1 MSNVYIHMDNT
12 RKYVLVT
19 KEDTDTRVPK
29 VLEDYIYSL
38 NLFDDVINIQE
49 LSIAKFK
56 STNYI
61 YVITQMW
68 LTLDEVDQ
76 QVVDKMLS
84 SNRVVFLNVEMLSE
98 GNRMKHIIELIKK
111 GIQIADYSL
120 VNIICLKEYAKE
132 HNIPIT
138 KEVIHL
144 PYQYNLQ
151 DQVQLENIDDKYE
164 YDIGI
169 INALPK
175 QDDSVDKSNTYRRT
189 KMWNDLQKTKWKCI
203 NIMGWGKERDEL
215 IKRCKVIINVHH
227 FEAFNIFEHI
237 RCDRMIWA
245 KKIIVSDNSL
255 GMDILDIT
263 KYIFCEEFDNIIPM
277 AEKVLQKFIEYFRD
291 SMKAIPMD
299 KVIADRRIILKQELN
314 KIGSNTPRP

>member
-1 MSNVYIHMDNT
+1 MDNT
-12 RKYVLVT
+12 KKYVLVT
-19 KEDTDTRVPK
+19 KEDDDTRVPK

-38 NLFDDVINIQE
+38 NLFDDVIPIQE
-49 LSIAKFK
+49 FSIRKFK
-56 STNYI
+56 STDYI

-68 LTLDEVDQ
+68 LNLNEKDQHIVDE
-76 QVVDKMLS
+76 MLS
-84 SNRVVFLNVEMLSE
+84 TNRVVYLNVEMLSE
-98 GNRMKHIIELIKK
+98 SIRMEHILELIKK
-111 GIQIADYSL
+111 GIQIADYSI
-120 VNIICLKEYAKE
+120 VNIIFLKEYAKE

-138 KEVIHL
+138 KEVIYL
-144 PYQYNLQ
+144 PYQYNLR
-151 DQVQLENIDDKYE
+151 DQVQLQNIDDKYD

-175 QDDSVDKSNTYRRT
+175 QDDSVNKVNTYRRT
-189 KMWNDLQKTKWKCI
+189 KMWNDLQKTEWKCI

-255 GMDILDIT
+255 GMDKLDIT

-277 AEKVLQKFIEYFRD
+277 AEKVLQNFTDYYRD
-291 SMKAIPMD
+291 SMKAISMD
-299 KVIADRRIILKQELN
+299 KVIADRRDILKQELT
-314 KIGSNTPRP
+314 KIGRTTL

>member
-1 MSNVYIHMDNT
+1 MDNT
-12 RKYVLVT
+12 QKYVLVT
-19 KEDTDTRVPK
+19 KEDTDIRVPK
-29 VLEDYIYSL
+29 VLEDYIHSL
-38 NLFDDVINIQE
+38 NLFDDVINIHD

-56 STNYI
+56 STDYI

-68 LTLDEVDQ
+68 LEPYEEDQ
-76 QVVDKMLS
+76 YIISEMLS

-98 GNRMKHIIELIKK
+98 GTRMDHVLDLIKK

-120 VNIICLKEYAKE
+120 ANIIFLKEYAKE

-138 KEVIHL
+138 KEVLYL

-151 DQVQLENIDDKYE
+151 DQVQLENIDDKYD

-263 KYIFCEEFDNIIPM
+263 KFIFCENFNEIIPRT
-277 AEKVLQKFIEYFRD
+277 EKVLEKFTDYYRD
-291 SMKAIPMD
+291 GMKAIPMD
-299 KVIADRRIILKQELN
+299 KVIADRRIILKQELK
-314 KIGSNTPRP
+314 KIGSNTARS

>member
-1 MSNVYIHMDNT
+1 MSNIYITHMNNT

-19 KEDTDTRVPK
+19 REDDNTRVPK
-29 VLEDYIYSL
+29 VLEDYIHSL
-38 NLFDDVINIQE
+38 NLFDDVINISE
-49 LSIAKFK
+49 FSIEKFK
-56 STNYI
+56 STDSI

-68 LTLDEVDQ
+68 LNLSEKDQRIVDEV
-76 QVVDKMLS
+76 LS
-84 SNRVVFLNVEMLSE
+84 SDRVVFLNVEMLSE
-98 GNRMKHIIELIKK
+98 ETRINHILELVKR

-120 VNIICLKEYAKE
+120 ANIIFLKEYAKE

-138 KEVIHL
+138 KEVLYL

-169 INALPK
+169 INAMPT
-175 QDDSVDKSNTYRRT
+175 QDDSIDKSNTYRRT
-189 KMWNDLQKTKWKCI
+189 KIWNDLQNTNWKCI
-203 NIMGWGKERDEL
+203 NILGWGKERDEL

-245 KKIIVSDNSL
+245 KKIIVSDNSY
-255 GMDILDIT
+255 GMNVLDIT
-263 KYIFCEEFDNIIPM
+263 KYVFCEEFDNIILRT
-277 AEKVLQKFIEYFRD
+277 EKILKKFSVYYCD
-291 SMKAIPMD
+291 SMKLISMD
-299 KVIADRRIILKQELN
+299 KLISDRRIILKQQLT
-314 KIGSNTPRP
+314 KIGKTIS

>member
-1 MSNVYIHMDNT
+1 MDT
-12 RKYVLVT
+12 TKKYVLVT
-19 KEDTDTRVPK
+19 KEDPDTRVPK

-38 NLFDDVINIQE
+38 NLFDDVIHIQE
-49 LSIAKFK
+49 FSIPKFK
-56 STNYI
+56 STDFI

-68 LTLDEVDQ
+68 LNLDEKDQ
-76 QVVDKMLS
+76 RVVDEMLS
-84 SNRVVFLNVEMLSE
+84 TDRVVYLNVEMLSE
-98 GNRMKHIIELIKK
+98 SIRMEHILELIKK
-111 GIQIADYSL
+111 GIQIADYSIA
-120 VNIICLKEYAKE
+120 NILFLKEYAKE

-138 KEVIHL
+138 KEVIYL
-144 PYQYNLQ
+144 PYQYNLR
-151 DQVQLENIDDKYE
+151 DQVQLQNIDDKYD

-175 QDDSVDKSNTYRRT
+175 QDDSVNKVNTYRRT
-189 KMWNDLQKTKWKCI
+189 KMWDDLQKTQWKCI

-215 IKRCKVIINVHH
+215 IKRCKVIINIHH

-255 GMDILDIT
+255 GMDKLDIT

-277 AEKVLQKFIEYFRD
+277 AEKVLHNFTNYYRD
-291 SMKAIPMD
+291 SMKAISMD
-299 KVIADRRIILKQELN
+299 KVISDRRDILKQELT
-314 KIGSNTPRP
+314 KIGSTAL

>member
-1 MSNVYIHMDNT
+1 MNDT

-19 KEDTDTRVPK
+19 KEDDNTRVPK
-29 VLEDYIYSL
+29 VLEDYIHSL
-38 NLFDDVINIQE
+38 NLFDDVINIRE
-49 LSIAKFK
+49 FSIEKFK

-61 YVITQMW
+61 YIITQMW
-68 LTLDEVDQ
+68 LNLGEKDQRIVDEV
-76 QVVDKMLS
+76 LS
-84 SNRVVFLNVEMLSE
+84 SGRVVFLNVEMLSE
-98 GNRMKHIIELIKK
+98 ERRINKIIELIKK

-120 VNIICLKEYAKE
+120 VNIIFLKEYAKE

-138 KEVIHL
+138 KEIIYL

-169 INALPK
+169 INALPT

-189 KMWNDLQKTKWKCI
+189 KIWNDLQNTKWKCI

-227 FEAFNIFEHI
+227 FEVFNIFEHI

-245 KKIIVSDNSL
+245 KKIVISDNSY
-255 GMDILDIT
+255 GMNVLDIT
-263 KYIFCEEFDNIIPM
+263 KYVFCEEFDNIISRT
-277 AEKVLQKFIEYFRD
+277 EKILKKFSVYYRD
-291 SMKAIPMD
+291 VMKTIPMD
-299 KVIADRRIILKQELN
+299 KVISDRRIILKLQLAN
-314 KIGSNTPRP
+314 IGKTIS

>member
-1 MSNVYIHMDNT
+1 MDNT

-19 KEDTDTRVPK
+19 REDNDTRVPK
-29 VLEDYIYSL
+29 VLEDYIHSL

-49 LSIAKFK
+49 FSINKFK
-56 STNYI
+56 STDYI

-68 LTLDEVDQ
+68 LNLNENDQ
-76 QVVDKMLS
+76 RIVNETLS
-84 SNRVVFLNVEMLSE
+84 SNRVIFLNVEMLSE
-98 GNRMKHIIELIKK
+98 ETRLVHVLDLIKN

-120 VNIICLKEYAKE
+120 ANILFLKEYAKE

-138 KEVIHL
+138 KEVLYL
-144 PYQYNLQ
+144 PYQYNLR
-151 DQVQLENIDDKYE
+151 DQVQLQNIDDKYD

-189 KMWNDLQKTKWKCI
+189 KLWNDLQNTKWKCI

-227 FEAFNIFEHI
+227 FESFNIFEHI

-255 GMDILDIT
+255 GMDKLDIT
-263 KYIFCEEFDNIIPM
+263 KYIFCEEFDNIIPRT
-277 AEKVLQKFIEYFRD
+277 EKVLENFTEYFRD
-291 SMKAIPMD
+291 SMKAVPMD
-299 KVIADRRIILKQELN
+299 NVITERRSILKHELT
-314 KIGSNTPRP
+314 KVGSAN

>member
-1 MSNVYIHMDNT
+1 MDNT

-19 KEDTDTRVPK
+19 REDNDTRVPK
-29 VLEDYIYSL
+29 VLEDYIDSL
-38 NLFDDVINIQE
+38 NLFDDVINIHD
-49 LSIAKFK
+49 LSISKFK
-56 STNYI
+56 STDYI

-68 LTLDEVDQ
+68 LELDETNQHIVDEMFST
-76 QVVDKMLS
+76 D
-84 SNRVVFLNVEMLSE
+84 RVVFLNVEMLSE
-98 GNRMKHIIELIKK
+98 EIRMDYVLDLIKN

-120 VNIICLKEYAKE
+120 ANILFLKEYAKE

-138 KEVIHL
+138 KEVLYL

-151 DQVQLENIDDKYE
+151 DQVQLENIDDKYD

>member
-1 MSNVYIHMDNT
+1 MDT
-12 RKYVLVT
+12 TKKYVLVT
-19 KEDTDTRVPK
+19 KEDPDTRVPK

-38 NLFDDVINIQE
+38 NLFDDVIHIQE
-49 LSIAKFK
+49 FSIPKFK
-56 STNYI
+56 STDFI

-68 LTLDEVDQ
+68 LNLDEKDQ
-76 QVVDKMLS
+76 RVVDEMLS
-84 SNRVVFLNVEMLSE
+84 TDRVVYLNVEMLSE
-98 GNRMKHIIELIKK
+98 SIRMEHILELIKK
-111 GIQIADYSL
+111 GIQIADYSIA
-120 VNIICLKEYAKE
+120 NILFLKEYAKE

-138 KEVIHL
+138 KEVIYL
-144 PYQYNLQ
+144 PYQYNLR
-151 DQVQLENIDDKYE
+151 DQVQLQNIDDKYD

-175 QDDSVDKSNTYRRT
+175 QDDSVNKVNTYRRT
-189 KMWNDLQKTKWKCI
+189 KMWDDLQKTQWKCI

-215 IKRCKVIINVHH
+215 IKRCKVIINIHH

-255 GMDILDIT
+255 GMDKLDIT

-277 AEKVLQKFIEYFRD
+277 AEKVLRNFTEYYRD
-291 SMKAIPMD
+291 SMKAISMD
-299 KVIADRRIILKQELN
+299 KVISDRRDILKQELT
-314 KIGSNTPRP
+314 KIGRTTL

>member
-1 MSNVYIHMDNT
+1 MDNT
-12 RKYVLVT
+12 RRYVLVT
-19 KEDTDTRVPK
+19 KEDDDTRVPK
-29 VLEDYIYSL
+29 VLEDYIHSL
-38 NLFDDVINIQE
+38 NLFDDVINIHD
-49 LSIAKFK
+49 LSISKFK
-56 STNYI
+56 STDYI

-68 LTLDEVDQ
+68 LELDETNQHIVDEMFST
-76 QVVDKMLS
+76 D
-84 SNRVVFLNVEMLSE
+84 RVVFLNVEMLSE
-98 GNRMKHIIELIKK
+98 EIRMDYVLDLIKN
-111 GIQIADYSL
+111 GIQIADYSIA
-120 VNIICLKEYAKE
+120 NILFLKEYAKE

-138 KEVIHL
+138 KEVLYL

-151 DQVQLENIDDKYE
+151 DQVQLENIDDKYD

-263 KYIFCEEFDNIIPM
+263 KFIFCENFNEIIPRT
-277 AEKVLQKFIEYFRD
+277 EKVLEKFTDYYRD
-291 SMKAIPMD
+291 GMKAIPMD
-299 KVIADRRIILKQELN
+299 KVIADRRIILKQELK
-314 KIGSNTPRP
+314 KIGSNTARS

>member
-1 MSNVYIHMDNT
+1 MNDT

-19 KEDTDTRVPK
+19 KEDDNTRVPK
-29 VLEDYIYSL
+29 VLEDYIHSL
-38 NLFDDVINIQE
+38 NLFDDVINIRE
-49 LSIAKFK
+49 FSIEKFK

-61 YVITQMW
+61 YIITQMW
-68 LTLDEVDQ
+68 LNLGEKDQRIVDEV
-76 QVVDKMLS
+76 LS
-84 SNRVVFLNVEMLSE
+84 SGRVVFLNVEMLSE
-98 GNRMKHIIELIKK
+98 ERRINKIIELIKK

-120 VNIICLKEYAKE
+120 VNIIFLKEYAKE

-138 KEVIHL
+138 KEIIYL

-169 INALPK
+169 INALPT

-189 KMWNDLQKTKWKCI
+189 KIWNDLQNTNWKCI
-203 NIMGWGKERDEL
+203 NILGWGKERDEL
-215 IKRCKVIINVHH
+215 IKRCKVILNIHH

-245 KKIIVSDNSL
+245 KKIVISDNSY
-255 GMDILDIT
+255 GMNVLDIT
-263 KYIFCEEFDNIIPM
+263 KYVFCEEFDNIISRT
-277 AEKVLQKFIEYFRD
+277 EKILKKFSVYYRD
-291 SMKAIPMD
+291 VMKTIPMD
-299 KVIADRRIILKQELN
+299 KVISDRRIILKQQLTN
-314 KIGSNTPRP
+314 IGKTIS

>member
-1 MSNVYIHMDNT
+1 MDT
-12 RKYVLVT
+12 TKKYVLVT

-29 VLEDYIYSL
+29 VLEDYIHSM
-38 NLFDDVINIQE
+38 NLFDDVIPIQE
-49 LSIAKFK
+49 FSISKFK
-56 STNYI
+56 STDSI

-68 LTLDEVDQ
+68 LHLDENNQHIVDE
-76 QVVDKMLS
+76 MLS
-84 SNRVVFLNVEMLSE
+84 TNRVVFLNVEMLSE
-98 GNRMKHIIELIKK
+98 IIRMEHILELIKK
-111 GIQIADYSL
+111 GIQIADYSIA
-120 VNIICLKEYAKE
+120 NILFLKEYAKE

-138 KEVIHL
+138 KEVIYL
-144 PYQYNLQ
+144 PYQYNLR
-151 DQVQLENIDDKYE
+151 DQVQLQNIDDKYD

-175 QDDSVDKSNTYRRT
+175 QDDSVNKVNTYRRT
-189 KMWNDLQKTKWKCI
+189 KMWNDLHKTQWKCI

-215 IKRCKVIINVHH
+215 IKRCKVIINIHH

-255 GMDILDIT
+255 GMDKLDIT

-277 AEKVLQKFIEYFRD
+277 AEKVLQNFTDYYRD
-291 SMKAIPMD
+291 SMKAISMD
-299 KVIADRRIILKQELN
+299 KVIADRRDILKQELT
-314 KIGSNTPRP
+314 KIGRTTL

>member
-1 MSNVYIHMDNT
+1 MNDT

-19 KEDTDTRVPK
+19 KEDDNTRVPK
-29 VLEDYIYSL
+29 VLEDYIHSL
-38 NLFDDVINIQE
+38 NLFDDVINIRE
-49 LSIAKFK
+49 FSIEKFK

-61 YVITQMW
+61 YIITQMW
-68 LTLDEVDQ
+68 LNLGEKDQRIVDEV
-76 QVVDKMLS
+76 LS
-84 SNRVVFLNVEMLSE
+84 SGRVVFLNVEMLSE
-98 GNRMKHIIELIKK
+98 ERRINKIIELIKK

-120 VNIICLKEYAKE
+120 VNIIFLKEYAKE

-138 KEVIHL
+138 KEIIYL

-169 INALPK
+169 INALPT

-189 KMWNDLQKTKWKCI
+189 KIWNDLQNTNWKCI
-203 NIMGWGKERDEL
+203 NILGWGKERDEL
-215 IKRCKVIINVHH
+215 IKRCKVILNIHH

-245 KKIIVSDNSL
+245 KKIVISDNSY
-255 GMDILDIT
+255 GMNVLDIT
-263 KYIFCEEFDNIIPM
+263 KYVFCEEFDNIISRT
-277 AEKVLQKFIEYFRD
+277 EKILKKFSVYYRD
-291 SMKAIPMD
+291 VMKTIPMD
-299 KVIADRRIILKQELN
+299 KVISDRRIILKLQLAN
-314 KIGSNTPRP
+314 IGKTIS

>member
-1 MSNVYIHMDNT
+1 MDT
-12 RKYVLVT
+12 TKKYVLVT
-19 KEDTDTRVPK
+19 KEDDDTRVPK

-38 NLFDDVINIQE
+38 NLFDDVIPIQE
-49 LSIAKFK
+49 FSIRKFK
-56 STNYI
+56 STDYI

-68 LTLDEVDQ
+68 LNLNEKDQHIVDE
-76 QVVDKMLS
+76 MLS
-84 SNRVVFLNVEMLSE
+84 TNRVVYLNVEMLSE
-98 GNRMKHIIELIKK
+98 SIRMEHILELIKK
-111 GIQIADYSL
+111 GIQIADYSI
-120 VNIICLKEYAKE
+120 VNIIFLKEYAKE

-138 KEVIHL
+138 KEVIYL
-144 PYQYNLQ
+144 PYQYNLR
-151 DQVQLENIDDKYE
+151 DQVQLQNIDDKYD

-175 QDDSVDKSNTYRRT
+175 QDDSVNKVNTYRRT
-189 KMWNDLQKTKWKCI
+189 KMWNDLQKTEWKCI

-255 GMDILDIT
+255 GMDKLDIT

-277 AEKVLQKFIEYFRD
+277 AEKVLQNFTDYYRD
-291 SMKAIPMD
+291 SMKAISMD
-299 KVIADRRIILKQELN
+299 KVIADRRDILKQELT
-314 KIGSNTPRP
+314 KIGRTTL

>member
-1 MSNVYIHMDNT
+1 MSNIYITHMNDT

-19 KEDTDTRVPK
+19 KEDDNTRVPK
-29 VLEDYIYSL
+29 VLEDYIHSL
-38 NLFDDVINIQE
+38 NLFDDVINIRE
-49 LSIAKFK
+49 FSIEKFK

-61 YVITQMW
+61 YIITQMW
-68 LTLDEVDQ
+68 LNLGEKDQRIVDEV
-76 QVVDKMLS
+76 LS
-84 SNRVVFLNVEMLSE
+84 SGRVVFLNVEMLSE
-98 GNRMKHIIELIKK
+98 ERRINKIIELIKK

-120 VNIICLKEYAKE
+120 VNIIFLKEYAKE

-138 KEVIHL
+138 KEIIYL

-169 INALPK
+169 INALPT

-189 KMWNDLQKTKWKCI
+189 KIWNDLQNTNWKCI
-203 NIMGWGKERDEL
+203 NILGWGKERDEL
-215 IKRCKVIINVHH
+215 IKRCKVILNIHH

-245 KKIIVSDNSL
+245 KKIVISDNSY
-255 GMDILDIT
+255 GMNVLDIT
-263 KYIFCEEFDNIIPM
+263 KYVFCEEFDNIISRT
-277 AEKVLQKFIEYFRD
+277 EKILKKFSVYYRD
-291 SMKAIPMD
+291 VMKTIPMD
-299 KVIADRRIILKQELN
+299 KVISDRRIILKQQLTN
-314 KIGSNTPRP
+314 IGKTIS

>member
-1 MSNVYIHMDNT
+1 MDNT
-12 RKYVLVT
+12 KKYVLVT
-19 KEDTDTRVPK
+19 IEDDDTRVPK

-38 NLFDDVINIQE
+38 NLFDDVIPIQE
-49 LSIAKFK
+49 FSIRKFK
-56 STNYI
+56 STDYI

-68 LTLDEVDQ
+68 LNLNEKDQHIVDE
-76 QVVDKMLS
+76 MLS
-84 SNRVVFLNVEMLSE
+84 TDRVVYLNVEMLSE
-98 GNRMKHIIELIKK
+98 SIRMEHILELIKK
-111 GIQIADYSL
+111 GIQIADYSI
-120 VNIICLKEYAKE
+120 VNIIFLKEYAKE

-138 KEVIHL
+138 KEVIYL
-144 PYQYNLQ
+144 PYQYNLR
-151 DQVQLENIDDKYE
+151 DQVQLQNIDDKYD

-175 QDDSVDKSNTYRRT
+175 QDDSVNKVNTYRRT
-189 KMWNDLQKTKWKCI
+189 KMWNDLQKTEWKCI

-255 GMDILDIT
+255 GMDKLDIT

-277 AEKVLQKFIEYFRD
+277 AEKVLQNFTDYYRD
-291 SMKAIPMD
+291 SMKAISMD
-299 KVIADRRIILKQELN
+299 KVIADRRDILKQELT
-314 KIGSNTPRP
+314 KIGRTTL